1 MAKNKKTKLT
11 VQQLRDIHVE
21 LNGNPTSGVKGLLQ
35 EKLPFVLKFHITT
48 VAKVASEV
56 YTTTEKMRIE
66 LVNQYGKLNASGYI
80 NVEPTIIEKGK
91 KGESDKQVVN
101 PNYNKFVK
109 EWNDVVQVEKEVEH
123 HAFTIE
129 EFEGLETD
137 ANYPAFFGLLN
148 LG

>member
-1 MAKNKKTKLT
+1 M
-11 VQQLRDIHVE
+11 
-21 LNGNPTSGVKGLLQ
+21 LQ

-48 VAKVASEV
+48 VAKIALEV
-56 YTTTEKMRIE
+56 YTTTEEMRIE